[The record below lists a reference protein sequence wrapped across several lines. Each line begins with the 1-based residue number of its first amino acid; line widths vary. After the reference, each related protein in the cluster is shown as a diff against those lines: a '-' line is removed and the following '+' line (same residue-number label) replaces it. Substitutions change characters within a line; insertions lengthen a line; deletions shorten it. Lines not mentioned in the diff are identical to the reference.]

1 MPILGSVASQNTRSF
16 LFNGGNQTTNDL
28 YSLVTAMSNTSV
40 PNATP
45 ASGGTL
51 VVNGTSLGSYDYLAK
66 SGNQTVSSFNN
77 SDWFTATADTRS
89 AFVVVQGNLTIDS
102 GQTFR
107 PANRKLFTCIYVT
120 GTLTV
125 NGSISMTARGANHS
139 GTGNSGGATTSGAI
153 RLHTGTFSSVSNPQV
168 PSSGGAGAAGV
179 SPAAL
184 NQGIVGGTGTAGSAG
199 GTGGGGSGAS
209 WQRNTTAP
217 TFSGNASAGT
227 SFSGGSGTGGAGQD
241 QTYPSGT
248 RVGDNAISN
257 GGAGGDALAF
267 EPAHGGGSDAAGGAG
282 NPGGLGRTAEGG
294 TPNQLKPAN
303 NGGDGTGGVLV
314 IFCNT
319 LAGSGTISANGVTG
333 GSATRLDGPGGGG
346 SGGGSVT
353 VFYQSDSSTIVVQ
366 ANGGAGGSS
375 PNANDYNTF
384 GGAGG
389 AGTAR
394 KLSLI

>member
-1 MPILGSVASQNTRSF
+1 MPILGTAASQNTRNF
-16 LFNGGNQTTNDL
+16 LFTAGNQSVNDL
-28 YSLVTAMSNTSV
+28 YSLATAMSNVSTS
-40 PNATP
+40 NASPT
-45 ASGGTL
+45 SGGTL
-51 VVNGTSLGSYDYLAK
+51 TVNGTSLGSYDYLAK
-66 SGNQTVSSFNN
+66 SGNQTVSSFTD

-89 AFVVVQGNLTIDS
+89 AFVVVQGNLTINS
-102 GQTFR
+102 GQTFM

-139 GTGNSGGATTSGAI
+139 GSGNSGGATTSGAV
-153 RLHTGTFSSVSNPQV
+153 RLHTGTFSSISNPQT
-168 PSSGGAGAAGV
+168 PSSGGAGANGV

-227 SFSGGSGTGGAGQD
+227 SFSGGSGTGGIGQD
-241 QTYPSGT
+241 QTYGSGT
-248 RVGDNAISN
+248 RIGDHAITN
-257 GGAGGDALAF
+257 GGKGGDAAAF
-267 EPAHGGGSDAAGGAG
+267 EPAHGGGGDAAGGAG
-282 NPGGLGRTAEGG
+282 NPGGLGRTAAGG
-294 TPNQLKPAN
+294 TDNQLKPAN
-303 NGGDGTGGVLV
+303 DGGAGTGGVLIV
-314 IFCNT
+314 FCNT
-319 LAGSGTISANGVTG
+319 LAGSGTISANGVAG
-333 GSATRLDGPGGGG
+333 GLATVFDGPGGGG

-353 VFYQSDSSTIVVQ
+353 IFYQSDSSTITTQ

-375 PNANDYNTF
+375 PNANGFNTY
-384 GGAGG
+384 GGSGG

-394 KLSLI
+394 KLSLV

>member
-1 MPILGSVASQNTRSF
+1 MPLLFGVMDSAGGVPLGGSIATDS
-16 LFNGGNQTTNDL
+16 L
-28 YSLVTAMSNTSV
+28 YSLMTINGTNTSTT
-40 PNATP
+40 TP
-45 ASGGTL
+45 TSGGTL
-51 VVNGTSLGSYDYLAK
+51 SVNGVSFGSYDYSVK
-66 SGNQTVSSFNN
+66 SGNQTVSSFTN
-77 SDWFTATADTRS
+77 SDWFTTTEDTRS
-89 AFVVVQGNLTIDS
+89 SLIVVKGDLTINS
-102 GQTFR
+102 GQTFT
-107 PANRKLFTCIYVT
+107 PSNRKLFTCIYVT

-139 GTGNSGGATTSGAI
+139 GTGNSGGATTAGAI
-153 RLHTGTFSSVSNPQV
+153 RLHTGTFSSVTNPQI
-168 PSSGGAGAAGV
+168 PSSGGSGANGV

-184 NQGIVGGTGTAGSAG
+184 NVGVGGATGTSGSAG

-248 RVGDNAISN
+248 RVGDNAIPN

-282 NPGGLGRTAEGG
+282 NPGGLGRTAAGG

-303 NGGDGTGGVLV
+303 NGGAGTGGVLIV
-314 IFCNT
+314 FCNT
-319 LAGSGTISANGVTG
+319 LAGSGTISANGVSG
-333 GSATRLDGPGGGG
+333 GSATVLDGPAGGG

-353 VFYQSDSSTIVVQ
+353 VFYQSDSSSVTIQ
-366 ANGGAGGSS
+366 ANGGPGGSS
-375 PNANDYNTF
+375 PNANGFNTS

-394 KLSLI
+394 KLALI